1 MKHIQEILQELKR
14 SGKFQPEVVINNLN
28 KKISPLE
35 TESLVF
41 AVLTNK
47 SKNYEPAVYISEII
61 GDVVSKYQEQTGNLI
76 ELRDT
81 AFILNSLLEI
91 ITNDPFRSSKITYLY
106 LEAFETTDFSE
117 AVEHYLH
124 YKNIINNSE
133 ETL

>member
-47 SKNYEPAVYISEII
+47 SKNYE
-61 GDVVSKYQEQTGNLI
+61 KY
-76 ELRDT
+76 
-81 AFILNSLLEI
+81 
-91 ITNDPFRSSKITYLY
+91 
-106 LEAFETTDFSE
+106 
-117 AVEHYLH
+117 
-124 YKNIINNSE
+124 
-133 ETL
+133 